1 MKVSGEK
8 FGDYSAGW
16 DANEKVSLKDAKKA
30 GIQVTHLPLEEMSEL
45 KKRWS
50 SIEPKWIKDAAKL
63 GIDGKAAVACYRNE
77 LARIEGRK

>member
-16 DANEKVSLKDAKKA
+16 DANEKVSFKDAKKA
-30 GIQVTHLPLEEMSEL
+30 GIQVTPLPLEEMSEL

-50 SIEPKWIKDAAKL
+50 SIEPKSIKDTDKL
-63 GIDGKAAVACYRNE
+63 GNYGKSSVAYYRNE
-77 LARIEGRK
+77 